1 MKRFDPILFF
11 GGAAN
16 IPGVT
21 GYNFSTWFFTA
32 AIFNYFIHRKYTAW
46 WRKYNL
52 VSSVALDSGVAIAA
66 ILIYFCVVYTGGSK
80 NYSWWATNVSKQGCD
95 NKGCPHL
102 SKEIPRPEGYA
113 F

>member
-1 MKRFDPILFF
+1 M
-11 GGAAN
+11 

-21 GYNFSTWFFTA
+21 GYNFSTWFVTA
-32 AIFNYFIHRKYTAW
+32 AIFNYFIHRKYTSW

-52 VSSVALDSGVAIAA
+52 VSSIALDSGVAIAA

-80 NYSWWATNVSKQGCD
+80 NYKWWGTEVALKGCD
-95 NKGCPHL
+95 AKGCPHL
-102 SKEIPRPEGYA
+102 DKQIPIQSSYE